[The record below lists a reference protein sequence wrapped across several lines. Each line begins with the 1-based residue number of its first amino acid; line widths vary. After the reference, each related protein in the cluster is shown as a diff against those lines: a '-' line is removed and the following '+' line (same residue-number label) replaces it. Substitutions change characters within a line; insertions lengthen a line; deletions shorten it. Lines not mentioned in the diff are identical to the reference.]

1 MSTTRFAPFE
11 LEEHIWDWVKDHP
24 SSSIPEV
31 EEGLGLLSSGHSA
44 AAPLRVLVSKKL
56 MTMVSARSATEER
69 QRNRYTV
76 TNKSYH
82 HIRGQSHGKVV
93 KHNPAVE
100 AMAKDLIT
108 LPTPPAFIPIAEL
121 LDVNQVSVAETLRAR
136 VQACQKMKDED
147 PLDAI
152 RHLSGPQIIALHQA
166 LNAGVFA

>member
-76 TNKSYH
+76 TN
-82 HIRGQSHGKVV
+82 
-93 KHNPAVE
+93 
-100 AMAKDLIT
+100 
-108 LPTPPAFIPIAEL
+108 
-121 LDVNQVSVAETLRAR
+121 
-136 VQACQKMKDED
+136 
-147 PLDAI
+147 
-152 RHLSGPQIIALHQA
+152 
-166 LNAGVFA
+166 